1 MEIGIRCWL
10 VVGRIAGILGTV
22 IMPGRGPGGLLLT
35 IVIEM
40 IGTLV
45 GGLIVA
51 ATRGHGT
58 YGVQRL
64 VDPGDHPWSNHIA
77 GDRPTVRGF
86 AANLNLCG

>member
-1 MEIGIRCWL
+1 MEIGIISWL
-10 VVGRIAGILGTV
+10 VVGRIAGILGMV
-22 IMPGRGPGGLLLT
+22 IMPGRDPGGLLLT
-35 IVIEM
+35 IVMEM

-45 GGLIVA
+45 GGLIAA

-77 GDRPTVRGF
+77 GDLPTVRGF